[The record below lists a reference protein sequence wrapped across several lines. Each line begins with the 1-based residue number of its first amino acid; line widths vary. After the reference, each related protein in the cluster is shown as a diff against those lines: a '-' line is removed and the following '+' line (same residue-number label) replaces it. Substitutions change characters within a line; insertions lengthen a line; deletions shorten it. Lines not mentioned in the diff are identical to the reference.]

1 MTNEQNLLLGFHL
14 SFLSSKVSVQALQIE
29 LKYIWWIN
37 LVQRKY
43 VKWGR
48 AEKRWCT
55 SPRYLF
61 FFQYYQNYE
70 VTLQTCRVFIKL

>member
-48 AEKRWCT
+48 AEKR
-55 SPRYLF
+55 
-61 FFQYYQNYE
+61 
-70 VTLQTCRVFIKL
+70 